1 MLRRPKRSKNDVV
14 AHKEEEEE
22 ETMLSI
28 INAFGIQAT
37 SINNH
42 TMSTKA
48 QKQEFPDI
56 FAEKYIGIAKSL
68 FPATCQHQ
76 WQHK

>member
-28 INAFGIQAT
+28 INAFGI
-37 SINNH
+37 
-42 TMSTKA
+42 
-48 QKQEFPDI
+48 
-56 FAEKYIGIAKSL
+56 
-68 FPATCQHQ
+68 
-76 WQHK
+76 